1 MISLTKHKNS
11 TVRIEIINYR
21 MMLEARV
28 GPAYLREAEL
38 VLVSKAINVPFIR
51 KAFIFG
57 LRRQLGR
64 CNNMSFYRLFFF
76 TPYIS
81 EYKCLLEWI
90 RLFILSHYITS
101 ISFLEIELLAG
112 THTNISSQLFL
123 SICVHKQFQCRG
135 LPQP

>member
-76 TPYIS
+76 YS
-81 EYKCLLEWI
+81 LYL
-90 RLFILSHYITS
+90 
-101 ISFLEIELLAG
+101 
-112 THTNISSQLFL
+112 
-123 SICVHKQFQCRG
+123 
-135 LPQP
+135 